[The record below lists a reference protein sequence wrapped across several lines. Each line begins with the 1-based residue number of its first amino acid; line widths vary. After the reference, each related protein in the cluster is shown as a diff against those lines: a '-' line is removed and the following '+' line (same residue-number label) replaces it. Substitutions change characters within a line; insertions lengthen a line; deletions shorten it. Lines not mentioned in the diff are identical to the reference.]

1 MTIATLQTIAELSG
15 GRLINCVLAGTVIA
29 LLAWIVLRVT
39 NCRNSGTRFAVWFS
53 ALLAIAGLS
62 FVSFTAGGSGSRV
75 ADRIPHI
82 ALPASWL
89 WYAFLIW
96 ATVACFGLLRI
107 AISLAQVWSLRWRS
121 RELAKAEID
130 PLLLQTLNDF
140 YSRRV
145 KLCVSDDLRVPAAV
159 GFVTPAVIIPR
170 WALEELSAGELNA
183 VLLHEL
189 GHLSRWDDWTN
200 LAQKVLRAVLFFH
213 PVVWWIDSRLTLERE
228 MACDDL
234 VLART
239 SDARGYAQCLVS
251 VAEKSLLRTGLALA
265 LAAVSRMR
273 QTTARLARIL
283 DPTRLNETR
292 VSKPALAGVTAAS
305 LIAFVVLPHT
315 PRLVVFENAAPVASI
330 ANVAAAAPLVRQAS
344 FKQASAK
351 PKVIEASER
360 VEQPHVVNAVL
371 KNSSSPERRMQKEMR
386 AVGARGKT
394 AQSSSPRVV
403 RTSMKSPQ
411 SAGPTLL
418 FVVQIEEFDG
428 TGVSTWS
435 VRVLRVSITIDQREI
450 QAQNGTI
457 VSSI

>member
-1 MTIATLQTIAELSG
+1 MTIATLPSIAELSG
-15 GRLINCVLAGTVIA
+15 GRLINCVLAGPVIA
-29 LLAWIVLRVT
+29 LLTWIVLRVT

-183 VLLHEL
+183 ALLHEL
-189 GHLSRWDDWTN
+189 GHLSRGDDWTN

-213 PVVWWIDSRLTLERE
+213 PAVWWIDSRLTLERE

-234 VLART
+234 VLAKT
-239 SDARGYAQCLVS
+239 SDPRGYAQCLVS

-292 VSKPALAGVTAAS
+292 VSKPALAGVIVAS
-305 LIAFVVLPHT
+305 LIAFVALPHT
-315 PRLVVFENAAPVASI
+315 PTLVVFENIAPVASI
-330 ANVAAAAPLVRQAS
+330 ANVAAAPLVRQAS

-360 VEQPHVVNAVL
+360 VDQPHVVNAVL
-371 KNSSSPERRMQKEMR
+371 RNSSSPEGRKQKEMR

-394 AQSSSPRVV
+394 AQSPSPRVV

-418 FVVQIEEFDG
+418 FVVQTEEFDG

-435 VRVLRVSITIDQREI
+435 VRVLRVTITIDQREI